1 MRITS
6 QKATGLGAHL
16 AAPIMLHRSDGIVM
30 ASASWPFGHT
40 RRGRSSDGR
49 ALQSHCRGQGFD
61 SPRLHQPFRCIIK
74 YILYFLASTLP
85 LLCCFGIAL
94 VSQMG
99 IRMRPNGC
107 PKRFCG
113 GDKLLKI
120 LGPEMGVVCPRAPFA
135 TVAGR

>member
-6 QKATGLGAHL
+6 QKATSLGTHQ
-16 AAPIMLHRSDGIVM
+16 AAPIMLHHPDGIVM
-30 ASASWPFGHT
+30 SSGCWPFGQT
-40 RRGRSSDGR
+40 GRGRSSDGR

-61 SPRLHQPFRCIIK
+61 SPRLHQPFPFVIK
-74 YILYFLASTLP
+74 YILGFLASALRSWRG
-85 LLCCFGIAL
+85 LGIAL

-113 GDKLLKI
+113 GDEFLKI
-120 LGPEMGVVCPRAPFA
+120 LGPEMGVVRP
-135 TVAGR
+135 